1 MTKYSSCKKSPYALK
16 SKEDAKASSVIG
28 LQPVINHTPS
38 WKKFM
43 ADWHLDKRVPISLII
58 MIAVQSASAI
68 WWASSVEAKI
78 IEQQRASDLVTAY
91 ITKQT
96 DNDKRTIEILARLD
110 ERVRQQSEMLATIDR
125 KVNK

>member
-1 MTKYSSCKKSPYALK
+1 MTKRKSCK
-16 SKEDAKASSVIG
+16 SKPSMVELAEDGTASSVVS
-28 LQPVINHTPS
+28 LQPVVNNIPS

-43 ADWHLDKRVPISLII
+43 SDWHLDKRVPISLII
-58 MIAVQSASAI
+58 MIMVQSASAI

-78 IEQQRASDLVTAY
+78 IEQQKASDIMTAY